1 MAGRIRSSIQNLID
15 ATEIGTR
22 FLDAELRIRMVAP
35 AVEHLV
41 NVTDSD
47 VGRPLADFTHKL
59 NYDEVERDA
68 RKVLRDLATV
78 QGALVRLRS

>member
-22 FLDAELRIRMVAP
+22 FL
-35 AVEHLV
+35 
-41 NVTDSD
+41 D

-78 QGALVRLRS
+78 QGALLRLRS